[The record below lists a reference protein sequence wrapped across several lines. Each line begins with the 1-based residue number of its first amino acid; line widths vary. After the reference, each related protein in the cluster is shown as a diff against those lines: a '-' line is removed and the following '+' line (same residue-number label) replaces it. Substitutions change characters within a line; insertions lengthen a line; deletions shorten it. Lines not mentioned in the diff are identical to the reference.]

1 MRTQLRTHTG
11 TRAQAPRL
19 VYLEEGAKERML
31 TSLSQLEG
39 CEVQNSPIT
48 ETRKL
53 SSNKLDRP
61 SSDKME
67 PMTEVRRSKGESSL
81 FIEWQLCMERGGAGW
96 GYKWTNGG
104 LGHALSHTHTENLFS
119 FVFSRRELRCYKKHL
134 SCCA

>member
-1 MRTQLRTHTG
+1 M

-31 TSLSQLEG
+31 TSLSPLGG
-39 CEVQNSPIT
+39 CEVQNTPIA

-81 FIEWQLCMERGGAGW
+81 FIEWQLCVEWGG
-96 GYKWTNGG
+96 GG
-104 LGHALSHTHTENLFS
+104 GISGQMVAWVMLSLTQRICFLSYSPGEN
-119 FVFSRRELRCYKKHL
+119 
-134 SCCA
+134 